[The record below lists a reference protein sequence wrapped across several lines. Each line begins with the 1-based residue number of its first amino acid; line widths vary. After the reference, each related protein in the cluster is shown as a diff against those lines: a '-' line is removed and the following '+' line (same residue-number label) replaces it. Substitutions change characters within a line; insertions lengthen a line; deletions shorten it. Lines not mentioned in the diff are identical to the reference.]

1 MSFLRLHLLLN
12 FSFCG
17 RSLFCRSALVLG
29 MTRDI
34 TCDSRHVQGA
44 SWTGSVWL
52 SVQIGA
58 TLYVCRYGLTYPMD
72 VYKLIYIFSKYSK
85 GKNFLPL
92 QYLRLSQVS
101 TPADKKCVFFLC
113 ACLIKSTWQTEVL
126 NSAIISIVCF
136 RENTNWLDCCL
147 YKHFN
152 HQNKGNNLF
161 IPLILLFTLLNMLE
175 TYLTM
180 LMSYQLKE
188 A

>member
-17 RSLFCRSALVLG
+17 RSLFSRSALVLG

-52 SVQIGA
+52 SVQIGG

-101 TPADKKCVFFLC
+101 TPADKKCVFFLMC
-113 ACLIKSTWQTEVL
+113 
-126 NSAIISIVCF
+126 
-136 RENTNWLDCCL
+136 
-147 YKHFN
+147 
-152 HQNKGNNLF
+152 
-161 IPLILLFTLLNMLE
+161 LLNKINLANRSFKLS
-175 TYLTM
+175 YYFYCLFRRK
-180 LMSYQLKE
+180 YQLVGLLSL
-188 A
+188 